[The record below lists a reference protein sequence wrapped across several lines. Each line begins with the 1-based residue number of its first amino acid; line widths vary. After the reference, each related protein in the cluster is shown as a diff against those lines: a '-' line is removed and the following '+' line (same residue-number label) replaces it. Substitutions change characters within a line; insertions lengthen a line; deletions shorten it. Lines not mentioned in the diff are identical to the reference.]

1 MTVHNHPI
9 EAEQLMA
16 YLDGEL
22 APEQATAAATHL
34 ENCMECQ
41 QLAADLGGV
50 SKKLKTWEIES
61 AASTMPVSL
70 ARALDDRAAEKKPM
84 SVLHAPWYRRPWFR
98 SWVPALAGCALAAV
112 VIVGVLTPNLAR
124 TRPRNASPVDYARVN
139 EQAQLASAETHHKT
153 KGVIGGSVPEPLSAP
168 VTLSA
173 PGVAAD
179 SNGLS
184 HGMGD
189 RVQNSFSVDGQP
201 SADGQSRYHQ
211 WLAKSGTASADG
223 IVADQSITAQPQ
235 AQQRA
240 QSDQRQTSNAI
251 IGAPMIIRTAALA
264 LTAKDFDKARAQ
276 IEDILKRH
284 RGYVGSLNV
293 TANPGAGRTL
303 SATLRIPSPQ
313 LDAAIIDLKTLGRLD
328 SESQNGE
335 DVTSPYVD
343 LNARLDNSRHTE
355 QRLTDLLDNRTGKL
369 SDVLSV
375 ENELARVRGEIE
387 SMEAERKTMANQ
399 VDFATLNLTLTEDYR
414 AQLQVVPPS
423 TSTRL
428 INAAVEGYRN
438 LTDGLMSVALFFL
451 TSGPSLL
458 LWIAILFIPARFTWK
473 KFRQSFAMNSGTS
486 KL

>member
-1 MTVHNHPI
+1 MTIHNHPI
-9 EAEQLMA
+9 EAEELMA

-22 APEQATAAATHL
+22 TPEQATAAATHL

-50 SKKLKTWEIES
+50 SKKLKTWEVESRIE
-61 AASTMPVSL
+61 TMPKSV
-70 ARALDDRAAEKKPM
+70 AGALKRRLTETKPASASM
-84 SVLHAPWYRRPWFR
+84 PWYRRPQLRGWLPVFA
-98 SWVPALAGCALAAV
+98 SCAVAATLVVALLPFKRGSTQDRMIEIGSSSAIRLRKTPSASQTQAEG
-112 VIVGVLTPNLAR
+112 IVGGIAPA
-124 TRPRNASPVDYARVN
+124 PP
-139 EQAQLASAETHHKT
+139 SA
-153 KGVIGGSVPEPLSAP
+153 

-184 HGMGD
+184 HGTGD
-189 RVQNSFSVDGQP
+189 QVQNSFSVDRQP

-211 WLAKSGTASADG
+211 WLAKSGTAGANG
-223 IVADQSITAQPQ
+223 IIADQSISAQPQ

-251 IGAPMIIRTAALA
+251 SGTPLVIRTAALA

-276 IEDILKRH
+276 VEDILKRH
-284 RGYVGSLNV
+284 SGYIGSLNV
-293 TANPGAGRTL
+293 TANPGAGRSL
-303 SATLRIPSPQ
+303 SATLRIPSAQ
-313 LDAAIIDLKTLGRLD
+313 LDAAILDFKTLGRLD

-335 DVTSPYVD
+335 DVTSQYVD

-355 QRLTDLLDNRTGKL
+355 QRLTDLLQNRTGKL

-387 SMEAERKTMANQ
+387 SMEAERKSMANQ
-399 VDFATLNLTLTEDYR
+399 VDFATLNLTLNEDYR

-423 TSTRL
+423 TPTRL

-458 LWIAILFIPARFTWK
+458 LWTAILFIPARFAW
-473 KFRQSFAMNSGTS
+473 N
-486 KL
+486 KLRRSLAAQ